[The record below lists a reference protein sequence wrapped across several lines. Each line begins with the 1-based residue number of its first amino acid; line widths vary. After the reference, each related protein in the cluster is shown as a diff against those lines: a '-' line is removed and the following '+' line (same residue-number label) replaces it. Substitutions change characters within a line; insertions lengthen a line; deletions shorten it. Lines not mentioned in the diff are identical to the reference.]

1 VAESSQSF
9 INAAIFSEFHR
20 VRAACFACPPNLAG
34 MAIALKVPCR
44 QVNTKPTT
52 LSQTQEDPSMYKTA
66 ITTLLLGG
74 LLAAGAAFTSRSVA
88 FPPPK
93 PGGPHGKH
101 GPDHLRHAYDTL
113 SEVALLLAHAEGSS
127 SDRDQTLFDE
137 ASQLYRSALKARED
151 GQIERAGELGVAAND
166 GGRGLRHLLRA
177 TLKSNVD
184 LPPPPETDER
194 HDAEQKARKDI
205 RRAYDRASDAR
216 GEGYDKGPGQ
226 KFLEASRKV
235 YNQARR
241 AFEDEDY
248 ARAAELAKA
257 AEAWTHVGEHLAR
270 ADGDQSG
277 EERRPPDN
285 HRAAA
290 QDDAL
295 PPPLD

>member
-1 VAESSQSF
+1 M
-9 INAAIFSEFHR
+9 HK
-20 VRAACFACPPNLAG
+20 L
-34 MAIALKVPCR
+34 
-44 QVNTKPTT
+44 T
-52 LSQTQEDPSMYKTA
+52 

-74 LLAAGAAFTSRSVA
+74 LLAAGAVFTSYSVA

-113 SEVALLLAHAEGSS
+113 SEVALLLDHAEGRSAERS
-127 SDRDQTLFDE
+127 QPLFDE

-151 GQIERAGELGVAAND
+151 GQTERAGELGVAAND

-177 TLKSNVD
+177 TMKSKVD

-194 HDAEQKARKDI
+194 HDAVEKARKDI
-205 RRAYDRASDAR
+205 RRAYDRASEIR

-226 KFLEASRKV
+226 KFLEASREV

-241 AFEDEDY
+241 AFEDENY
-248 ARAAELAKA
+248 ARATELAKA

-270 ADGDQSG
+270 ANGNRAEG
-277 EERRPPDN
+277 ERRPPDD
-285 HRAAA
+285 RRTASR
-290 QDDAL
+290 DDAL